1 MNREGGM
8 GNEEGD
14 LYVNVGRLT
23 RQLHDA
29 LRELGYDVKLE
40 NAVGSLPDARN
51 RLSYVSRLT
60 GQAAEK
66 VLNGVDRTKAELQ
79 HLTDGATEMAAALR
93 ADPVGAV
100 ASGRMMGFLD
110 EVGASASRADT
121 QLTEIMLAQ
130 DFHDLTGQVIRK
142 VVTLAQGLE
151 AQLVQL
157 LVQTRAH
164 EAAAAR
170 AAEPVR
176 AEPVRVEPVRAEPV
190 RTEALAGPAVM
201 TAGRTDVVSGQA
213 QVDELLESLGF

>member
-1 MNREGGM
+1 M

-29 LRELGYDVKLE
+29 LRELGYDVQLE

-79 HLTDGATEMAAALR
+79 HLSDGATEMAAALR

-110 EVGASASRADT
+110 EVGASASRADA

-176 AEPVRVEPVRAEPV
+176 AEPPRVEPPRAE
-190 RTEALAGPAVM
+190 ALEGPAVM
-201 TAGRTDVVSGQA
+201 TAGRTDVVNGQA

>member
-1 MNREGGM
+1 MSGGAGM
-8 GNEEGD
+8 GNEDAD

-29 LRELGYDVKLE
+29 LRELGYDVQLE

-79 HLTDGATEMAAALR
+79 HLSDGASEMAAALR

-100 ASGRMMGFLD
+100 ASGRIMGFLD
-110 EVGASASRADT
+110 EVGQSTARADE

-164 EAAAAR
+164 ESGAGR
-170 AAEPVR
+170 GPEPGR
-176 AEPVRVEPVRAEPV
+176 AEAPRSEEL
-190 RTEALAGPAVM
+190 EGPAVM

-213 QVDELLESLGF
+213 QVDDLLESLGF

>member
-1 MNREGGM
+1 MSGGAGM
-8 GNEEGD
+8 GNEDAD

-29 LRELGYDVKLE
+29 LRELGYDVQLE

-79 HLTDGATEMAAALR
+79 HLSDGASEMAAALR

-100 ASGRMMGFLD
+100 ASGRIMGFLD
-110 EVGASASRADT
+110 EVGQSTARADE

-164 EAAAAR
+164 ESGAAR
-170 AAEPVR
+170 GPEPAR
-176 AEPVRVEPVRAEPV
+176 AEAPRSEEL
-190 RTEALAGPAVM
+190 EGPAVM

-213 QVDELLESLGF
+213 QVDDLLESLGF